1 MQTYI
6 DDMESIMNGI
16 SKHRKFI
23 SVILIFVILIQ
34 MPGCV
39 STKVI
44 NSLSDIPV
52 SEKYTYIIHSQT
64 TKYQLLNARFSN
76 GTISGNLINGKQAQ
90 RANSVHFY
98 LLADSVLK
106 PDSDM
111 RLVLPFDKISKIE
124 LVSPAIGATA
134 ILFGGAIIAILFI
147 GAVIS
152 VNGGYNGL

>member
-1 MQTYI
+1 MTGG
-6 DDMESIMNGI
+6 MNSI

-124 LVSPAIGATA
+124 LVRPAIGATA